1 MRRERA
7 RGRRIGAVCSG
18 AFVLACAG
26 FLDGVDVAARW
37 GYHDLM
43 AERVP
48 AVRLRRSVFVASPR
62 FDTAAGGTAAAAL
75 MIHLIARDH
84 GQPLANATAD

>member
-1 MRRERA
+1 M
-7 RGRRIGAVCSG
+7 
-18 AFVLACAG
+18 LACAG
-26 FLDGVDVAARW
+26 FLDGVEVAARW
-37 GYHDLM
+37 GYDLM